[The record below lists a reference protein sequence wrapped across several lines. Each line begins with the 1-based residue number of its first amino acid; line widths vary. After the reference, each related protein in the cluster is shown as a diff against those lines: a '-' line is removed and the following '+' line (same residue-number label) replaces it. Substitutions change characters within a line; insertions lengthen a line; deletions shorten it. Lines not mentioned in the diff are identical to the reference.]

1 MNSKLGLGALFVAL
15 SVPAAQAQH
24 VNTDYDRK
32 APFTDY
38 HTFSIA
44 KIQTVN
50 PLDKDILR
58 TEIRRDLTFHNW
70 HEVPKG
76 GDVTITAIGGQ
87 NEAKQYQT
95 FYDGLGPGF
104 GYGGY
109 GGWWGG
115 GFGGGFGGGGF
126 GDNTTTVHEIPIGT
140 LVVDMY
146 DNHTH
151 NLVFRGTSNEQD
163 SDNMNK
169 NSGKLQKAIDE
180 MFYKFPPKHAL

>member
-1 MNSKLGLGALFVAL
+1 MINKLVLGAMFLAL
-15 SVPAAQAQH
+15 AAPAMRAQH
-24 VNTDYDRK
+24 VQTDFDHK
-32 APFTDY
+32 APFSDY

-44 KIQTVN
+44 KIKTVN
-50 PLDKDILR
+50 PLDTDVLR
-58 TEIRRDLTFHNW
+58 TEIRRDLKYHNW
-70 HEVPKG
+70 REVPHG
-76 GDVTITAIGGQ
+76 GDVVITAIGGQ
-87 NEAKQYQT
+87 QDAKQYQT

-115 GFGGGFGGGGF
+115 GWGGGE
-126 GDNTTTVHEIPIGT
+126 NTTTVREIPIGT

-146 DNHTH
+146 DTHTK
-151 NLVFRGTSNEQD
+151 NLVWRGTSNETD